1 MKTIKL
7 KVKNM
12 KCMGCVNTIL
22 GNLPIAVKSI
32 ANVKADLTTQT
43 VTFDYENDNDIELAM
58 AKLKELGYPAEK
70 QE

>member
-22 GNLPIAVKSI
+22 GNLPASIKGI
-32 ANVKADLTTQT
+32 ANVKADLVTQT
-43 VTFDYENDNDIELAM
+43 VTFDYDNDNDLELAL
-58 AKLKELGYPAEK
+58 AKLNELGYPAEK
-70 QE
+70 WD

>member
-1 MKTIKL
+1 MMTIKL

-22 GNLPIAVKSI
+22 GNLPTVNGIT
-32 ANVKADLTTQT
+32 NVKADLVSQT
-43 VTFDYENDNDIELAM
+43 VTFDYETQTSLEQAI

-70 QE
+70 Q